1 MDVDGELQ
9 PHVVYQFGDFRLD
22 AGRRLVFAGNSS
34 NQLHIKPKLVE
45 ALLLFVEHRGELLTK
60 DRLMAELWPGLV
72 VEENSLAQVISGLR
86 RVLGEGPGENRYVAT
101 VPGRGY
107 RFVADVDRLPA
118 IETADA
124 VTKTLAQPVVTRRRN
139 PRGQLVALISL
150 AVVLG
155 MAVLTYDRYA
165 RWWLSETPER
175 TAGPADARLPS
186 RTVAVLPFQNLSAD
200 DGNDYL
206 AVGFAESILHRLA
219 GIPDL
224 TVIARTS
231 SFAFRDRS
239 VDAREIG
246 LALNARYLLEGS
258 LQHSAHKLRVTA
270 QLVDAETGAHLWS
283 LRFDRTVDDI
293 FQVEDEISNGIADA
307 LQVSLRE
314 PTHPHARFGTE
325 AYLAYL
331 QGQALVGSRTVSDA
345 ELAIERFS
353 RAIEIA
359 PDFAAAYAALADA
372 YRHIGLLKAHGPG
385 RSPMGNPRRYP
396 VMLEAG
402 ADKAAPLLAKALEL
416 DDTLGEAYVLRG
428 DLKFMSDDPEGAEA
442 DYRKGLALSPNYG
455 TGHQR
460 YALFL
465 QRSGRDDEANT
476 ELDKAML
483 VDPVAPEN
491 YYFKAY
497 MYLYSEETDVFSEQA
512 ESYYLKALKLDPDY
526 HPALLR
532 LGVIRW
538 YQGRF
543 SEAIMLAERA
553 QAIDPRANWMRWF
566 LVEFYLEVGEV
577 DAARSVLTEAQD
589 PASSGQW
596 VALCLY
602 EQEPEQAAEL
612 LRAEPFGRG
621 VLDRDIEA
629 YVLRDAAIMSGDLKQ
644 GREEILTIL
653 GRLDEPFRLVTLA
666 QVSLAMGNTSEAERF
681 AQGVLDYEDPYARSR
696 EQYRLAHPRAAALTL
711 LGQHDAAVELLQDS
725 FARGFRK
732 RWWYALERDP
742 ALQPLRRDPRFLAL
756 AAQARAHATAER
768 QRLERLRERGDVPAR
783 TTERTPDPGPC

>member
-22 AGRRLVFAGNSS
+22 GGRRLLFAGDSS

-60 DRLMAELWPGLV
+60 NRLMAELWPGLV
-72 VEENSLAQVISGLR
+72 VEENSLAQVISSLR
-86 RVLGEGPGENRYVAT
+86 RVLGEGPGENRYLAT

-107 RFVADVDRLPA
+107 RFVADVVRLPA
-118 IETADA
+118 TADA
-124 VTKTLAQPVVTRRRN
+124 VTKTVAQPIVTQGQNR
-139 PRGQLVALISL
+139 RGQLVALISL

-155 MAVLTYDRYA
+155 MAVLTYDWYA
-165 RWWLSETPER
+165 RSWLSETPER
-175 TAGPADARLPS
+175 TAGRADDRLPS
-186 RTVAVLPFQNLSAD
+186 RTLAVLPFQNLSAD
-200 DGNDYL
+200 DRNDYL

-224 TVIARTS
+224 TLIARTS

-246 LALNARYLLEGS
+246 RALNARYLLEGS
-258 LQHSAHKLRVTA
+258 LQHSAQKLRVTA

-293 FQVEDEISNGIADA
+293 FQVEDEISKGIADA
-307 LQVSLRE
+307 LQVSLLE

-325 AYLAYL
+325 AYLEYL

-372 YRHIGLLKAHGPG
+372 YRHIGVLKAHGPG
-385 RSPMGNPRRYP
+385 RSPMGGPLLHA

-428 DLKFMSDDPEGAEA
+428 DLKFMSDDREGAEA
-442 DYRKGLALSPNYG
+442 DYRKGLALSPSYG

-465 QRSGRDDEANT
+465 QRHGRDDEANA

-491 YYFKAY
+491 YYFKAF
-497 MYLYSEETDVFSEQA
+497 MYLFSEETDVFSEQA
-512 ESYYLKALKLDPDY
+512 ESYFLKALKLDPDY

-538 YQGRF
+538 HQGRF

-589 PASSGQW
+589 PVPSGQW

-612 LRAEPFGRG
+612 LREEPYSRG

-629 YVLRDAAIMSGDLKQ
+629 YVLRDAAIVSGDLKQ

-653 GRLDEPFRLVTLA
+653 GILDEPFRLVTLA
-666 QVSLAMGNTSEAERF
+666 QVSLAMGNTSEAQRF
-681 AQGVLDYEDPYARSR
+681 AQGVLDYEDRHARSR
-696 EQYRLAHPRAAALTL
+696 EPYRLAYPRAAALTL

-768 QRLERLRERGDVPAR
+768 QRLARLRERGDVPVR
-783 TTERTPDPGPC
+783 TTDRAPAPGPC